1 MNVLISYKL
10 IPKLQEI
17 HNLHQ
22 YLIELIY
29 YILESYFEHLY
40 NSHRNKTQIT
50 HNKRKYKEI
59 LPPPYQ
65 RLLKLKSNLFFIAT
79 I

>member
-1 MNVLISYKL
+1 MFFISITYLTLYKHILKYLHFIYNYNKKPHKETFKIKLYEMFISYKL

-29 YILESYFEHLY
+29 YILGNYFEHLY
-40 NSHRNKTQIT
+40 N
-50 HNKRKYKEI
+50 
-59 LPPPYQ
+59 
-65 RLLKLKSNLFFIAT
+65 
-79 I
+79 